1 LNPPATVKE
10 RQVVSEVTSSKITGR
25 IEGSTGSLISFQ
37 NINEKPT
44 GVA

>member
-10 RQVVSEVTSSKITGR
+10 RQVVGEITGSKITGR
-25 IEGSTGSLISFQ
+25 IEGATVSLSSFQ
-37 NINEKPT
+37 SINEKPT